1 MIELISRCVTCRRL
15 RGKVGKQIVTDL
27 PQDRLKEEPPFTY
40 CGVDMFGPFETK
52 KRRNTLK
59 RYCALFTCLAS
70 HAIHIEMTKSMD
82 TESFILECW
91 CFIVRSGN
99 RSVSCDNG
107 SNFIGTEK
115 ELENNIN
122 GQ

>member
-1 MIELISRCVTCRRL
+1 
-15 RGKVGKQIVTDL
+15 
-27 PQDRLKEEPPFTY
+27 
-40 CGVDMFGPFETK
+40 MFGPFETK

-59 RYCALFTCLAS
+59 RYGALFTCLAS

-91 CFIVRSGN
+91 RFIVRSGN